1 MKINFRGLDVAY
13 FDVLEMGEKKVC
25 SRFQLHETKELLLGT
40 FPENLEVDLI
50 ELDSQNKNFDK
61 RINMGPSGMS
71 MVGGFF
77 GLLLYRVA
85 TSIF

>member
-13 FDVLEMGEKKVC
+13 FDVLEMGQKKYVLD
-25 SRFQLHETKELLLGT
+25 SNSTRPKSYYWGLS
-40 FPENLEVDLI
+40 PENLEVDLI

-71 MVGGFF
+71 MVGGFLAF
-77 GLLLYRVA
+77 FC
-85 TSIF
+85 IE